1 MMTTNWSLKPNGLNL
16 TLQKIPKNEKN
27 YKMDQ
32 ENKKVYKLFNPRSM
46 TSHNNQITLGDKI
59 QSTTLIQTQFLI

>member
-1 MMTTNWSLKPNGLNL
+1 M
-16 TLQKIPKNEKN
+16 QKIPKNEKN

>member
-1 MMTTNWSLKPNGLNL
+1 
-16 TLQKIPKNEKN
+16 
-27 YKMDQ
+27 
-32 ENKKVYKLFNPRSM
+32 M

>member
-1 MMTTNWSLKPNGLNL
+1 
-16 TLQKIPKNEKN
+16 
-27 YKMDQ
+27 MDQ

-59 QSTTLIQTQFLI
+59 RSTTLIQTQLSI